1 MGTSQMHPHSDVRHG
16 FVPPWLLE
24 RIGNPHA
31 SDDAAMRS
39 RRSRLAAGFE
49 RRVPTLPGEP
59 AWTVHDAWGTTSL
72 PGTPIRADGEPEAS
86 DFAVN
91 EAAAGITATLAMF
104 EEGLGRSS
112 YDDKGAPVSL
122 TVHYGR
128 DYDNAF
134 WDGQYLVFGDGDG
147 RVFERFT
154 KPVDVLAHE
163 FSHAVVEHTAALVYR
178 SEPGALNESLADVFA
193 ACHKQ
198 RLLGQSAAE
207 ADWLIGAGLFVPSI
221 QARGLR
227 DMARPGTAFD
237 DPVLGKDPQVGHMDD
252 YVVTAEDS
260 GGVHLNSGIPNR
272 AFHLAAVAIGGSS
285 LEGAGRIWYDVLVS
299 GALGSTATFQ
309 DFAALTVERADRHA
323 DAVRTAWEQVGV
335 TPGRRGSSSG
345 PAAASAVPDVV
356 RVSRSGGFAGMTVTG
371 ALALADCDP
380 RVSELVERLD
390 PPVVQEAPPAPDTFV
405 YTFEV
410 GGRPPVRIPEQRM
423 TSELMELA
431 RQVLATGARM
441 NGS

>member
-1 MGTSQMHPHSDVRHG
+1 MGTSHMHPDPAPRHG

-24 RIGNPHA
+24 RIGNDHA
-31 SDDAAMRS
+31 ADDAGMRA
-39 RRSRLAAGFE
+39 RRSRLSAGFE
-49 RRVPTLPGEP
+49 RRMPVLEGGA

-72 PGTPIRADGEPEAS
+72 PGTPIRAEGEPEAN
-86 DFAVN
+86 DVAVN
-91 EAAAGITATLAMF
+91 EAAAGISATLAMF
-104 EEGLGRSS
+104 REDFGRSS

-134 WDGQYLVFGDGDG
+134 WDGQHLVFGDGDG

-163 FSHAVVEHTAALVYR
+163 FAHAVIEHTAGLVYR

-193 ACHKQ
+193 ACLKQ

-207 ADWLIGAGLFVPSI
+207 ADWLIGAGLFMPSI
-221 QARGLR
+221 GARGLR

-237 DPVLGKDPQVGHMDD
+237 DPVLGRDPQVGHMDD
-252 YVVTAEDS
+252 YIVTAEDS

-285 LEGAGRIWYDVLVS
+285 LEGAGRIWYDALA
-299 GALGSTATFQ
+299 GDGLGSTATFQ
-309 DFAALTVERADRHA
+309 DFAALTVARAERHA
-323 DAVRTAWEQVGV
+323 DAVRTAWEEVGV
-335 TPGRRGSSSG
+335 TPDGRDPDSGRSSA
-345 PAAASAVPDVV
+345 PAPPEVV

-371 ALALADCDP
+371 AVALADCDP
-380 RVSELVERLD
+380 RSRELVERLD
-390 PPVVQEAPPAPDTFV
+390 PEVAQGTPPEPDRFV

-410 GGRPPVRIPEQRM
+410 DGRPPVRVPEQRM
-423 TSELMELA
+423 TSELLELA
-431 RQVLATGARM
+431 QQVLGTHAR
-441 NGS
+441 